1 MKSQALTS
9 AFGGAGFALVLLT
22 LWQGLLVL
30 PPARFFTAPNAQR
43 LFYLHVPS
51 GIMAYLAFMLVVAG
65 SAWWLWQRDQRG
77 DRLARCAA
85 ELGVVFGAMSLASG
99 TFWMRAEWGGDIVM
113 RFFSDMRLATT
124 LTMWLLLVA
133 YITWRRQPDS
143 EAVRRGA
150 AARLDIGDELE
161 RAGQRRLERA
171 GRHGGEIGL
180 DEHVVDRLGHQLGEP
195 GRLVVA
201 QPGPGVR
208 RHGAESGEPERR
220 GLGEGPR
227 HVVAAGARP
236 AGTVPRDAVQQ

>member
-1 MKSQALTS
+1 MMKSQALTS
-9 AFGGAGFALVLLT
+9 AFGSAGFALVLLT

-124 LTMWLLLVA
+124 LAMWLLLVA

-143 EAVRRGA
+143 EVVRRGA
-150 AARLDIGDELE
+150 AIVGMLGVISVPLSYLSSRFLRSNHPVIVGTGDQEALAPEMRLVLYAGLMGFLLLFTAMLRTRLELE
-161 RAGQRRLERA
+161 RMQEELLTARLE
-171 GRHGGEIGL
+171 
-180 DEHVVDRLGHQLGEP
+180 
-195 GRLVVA
+195 
-201 QPGPGVR
+201 
-208 RHGAESGEPERR
+208 GA
-220 GLGEGPR
+220 
-227 HVVAAGARP
+227 A
-236 AGTVPRDAVQQ
+236 

>member
-1 MKSQALTS
+1 MKSQTLTG
-9 AFGGAGFALVLLT
+9 AFGGTGFALVLLT

-65 SAWWLWQRDQRG
+65 SAWWLWKRDQRG

-99 TFWMRAEWGGDIVM
+99 TFWMRAEWGSDIVM

-124 LTMWLLLVA
+124 LAMWLLLVA
-133 YITWRRQPDS
+133 YIVWRRQPDS

-150 AARLDIGDELE
+150 AIVGMLGVISVPLSYLSSRFLRSDHPVIVGTDDQDALAPEMRLVLYAGLMGFLLLFIALLRTRLELE
-161 RAGQRRLERA
+161 RMQEELLTARL
-171 GRHGGEIGL
+171 
-180 DEHVVDRLGHQLGEP
+180 
-195 GRLVVA
+195 
-201 QPGPGVR
+201 
-208 RHGAESGEPERR
+208 
-220 GLGEGPR
+220 
-227 HVVAAGARP
+227 
-236 AGTVPRDAVQQ
+236 AGTA

>member
-1 MKSQALTS
+1 MMKSQALTS
-9 AFGGAGFALVLLT
+9 AFGSAGFALVLLT

-124 LTMWLLLVA
+124 LAMWLLLVA

-150 AARLDIGDELE
+150 AIVGMLGVISVPLSYLSSRFLRSNHPVIVGTDDQEALAPEMRLVLYAGLMGFLLLFAAMLRTRLELE
-161 RAGQRRLERA
+161 RMQEELLAVRLE
-171 GRHGGEIGL
+171 
-180 DEHVVDRLGHQLGEP
+180 
-195 GRLVVA
+195 
-201 QPGPGVR
+201 
-208 RHGAESGEPERR
+208 GA
-220 GLGEGPR
+220 
-227 HVVAAGARP
+227 A
-236 AGTVPRDAVQQ
+236 

>member
-65 SAWWLWQRDQRG
+65 SAWWLWKRDQRG

-99 TFWMRAEWGGDIVM
+99 TFWMRAEWGPDIVM

-124 LTMWLLLVA
+124 LAMWLLLVA
-133 YITWRRQPDS
+133 YIVWRRQPDS

-150 AARLDIGDELE
+150 AIVGMLGVISVPLSYISSRFLRSDHPVIVGTDDQDVLAPEMRLVLYAGLMGFLLLFVALLRTRLELE
-161 RAGQRRLERA
+161 RMQEELLTVRLE
-171 GRHGGEIGL
+171 
-180 DEHVVDRLGHQLGEP
+180 
-195 GRLVVA
+195 
-201 QPGPGVR
+201 
-208 RHGAESGEPERR
+208 
-220 GLGEGPR
+220 
-227 HVVAAGARP
+227 
-236 AGTVPRDAVQQ
+236 GTA

>member
-1 MKSQALTS
+1 MKSQALTG
-9 AFGGAGFALVLLT
+9 AFGGTGFALVLLT

-65 SAWWLWQRDQRG
+65 SAWWLWKRNRRG

-99 TFWMRAEWGGDIVM
+99 TFWMRAEWGSDIVM

-124 LTMWLLLVA
+124 LAMWLLLVA
-133 YITWRRQPDS
+133 YIVWRRQPDS

-150 AARLDIGDELE
+150 AIVGMLGVISVPLSYLSSRFLRSDHPVIIGTDDQNALAPEMRLVLYAGLMGFLLLFIALLRTRLELE
-161 RAGQRRLERA
+161 RMQEELLTVRLE
-171 GRHGGEIGL
+171 
-180 DEHVVDRLGHQLGEP
+180 
-195 GRLVVA
+195 
-201 QPGPGVR
+201 
-208 RHGAESGEPERR
+208 
-220 GLGEGPR
+220 
-227 HVVAAGARP
+227 
-236 AGTVPRDAVQQ
+236 GTA

>member
-1 MKSQALTS
+1 MKSQTLTS

-99 TFWMRAEWGGDIVM
+99 TFWMRAEWGPDIVT

-124 LTMWLLLVA
+124 LAMWLLLVS

-143 EAVRRGA
+143 ETVRRGA
-150 AARLDIGDELE
+150 AIIGMLGAISVPLSYLSSRFLRSNHPVIVGTDDQEALAPEMRLVLYAGLMGFLLLFIAMLRTRLELE
-161 RAGQRRLERA
+161 RMQEVLLAARLK
-171 GRHGGEIGL
+171 G
-180 DEHVVDRLGHQLGEP
+180 
-195 GRLVVA
+195 VA
-201 QPGPGVR
+201 
-208 RHGAESGEPERR
+208 
-220 GLGEGPR
+220 
-227 HVVAAGARP
+227 
-236 AGTVPRDAVQQ
+236 

>member
-1 MKSQALTS
+1 MKSQTLTGVL
-9 AFGGAGFALVLLT
+9 GGTGFALVLLT

-65 SAWWLWQRDQRG
+65 SAWWLWKRDQRG

-99 TFWMRAEWGGDIVM
+99 TFWMRAEWGPDIVM

-124 LTMWLLLVA
+124 LAMWLLLVA
-133 YITWRRQPDS
+133 YIVWRRQPDS

-150 AARLDIGDELE
+150 AIVGMLGVISVPLSYLSSRFLRSDHPVIIGTDDQDALAPEMRLVLYAGLMGFLLLFIALLRTRLELE
-161 RAGQRRLERA
+161 QMQEELLTVRLE
-171 GRHGGEIGL
+171 GM
-180 DEHVVDRLGHQLGEP
+180 
-195 GRLVVA
+195 
-201 QPGPGVR
+201 
-208 RHGAESGEPERR
+208 
-220 GLGEGPR
+220 
-227 HVVAAGARP
+227 
-236 AGTVPRDAVQQ
+236 T

>member
-1 MKSQALTS
+1 MKSQALTG
-9 AFGGAGFALVLLT
+9 AFGGTGFALVLLT

-65 SAWWLWQRDQRG
+65 SAWWLWKRDRRG

-99 TFWMRAEWGGDIVM
+99 TFWMRAEWGPDIVM

-124 LTMWLLLVA
+124 LAMWLLLVA
-133 YITWRRQPDS
+133 YIVWRRQPDS

-150 AARLDIGDELE
+150 AIVGMLGVISVPLSYLSSRFLRSDHPVVIGTDDQNALAPEMRLVLYAGLMGFLLLFIALLRTRLELE
-161 RAGQRRLERA
+161 RMQEELLTVRLE
-171 GRHGGEIGL
+171 
-180 DEHVVDRLGHQLGEP
+180 
-195 GRLVVA
+195 
-201 QPGPGVR
+201 
-208 RHGAESGEPERR
+208 
-220 GLGEGPR
+220 
-227 HVVAAGARP
+227 
-236 AGTVPRDAVQQ
+236 GTA

>member
-51 GIMAYLAFMLVVAG
+51 GIMAYLAFMLVVVG

-99 TFWMRAEWGGDIVM
+99 TFWMRAEWGPDIVM

-124 LTMWLLLVA
+124 LAMWLLLVA
-133 YITWRRQPDS
+133 YIVWRRQPDS
-143 EAVRRGA
+143 EAVRRGGA
-150 AARLDIGDELE
+150 IVGMLGVISVPLSYISSRFLRSDHPVIIGTDEQDALAPEMRLVLYSGLLGFLMLFIALLRTRLELE
-161 RAGQRRLERA
+161 RMQEELLATRLE
-171 GRHGGEIGL
+171 
-180 DEHVVDRLGHQLGEP
+180 
-195 GRLVVA
+195 
-201 QPGPGVR
+201 
-208 RHGAESGEPERR
+208 GA
-220 GLGEGPR
+220 
-227 HVVAAGARP
+227 A
-236 AGTVPRDAVQQ
+236 

>member
-51 GIMAYLAFMLVVAG
+51 GIMAYLAFMLVVVG

-85 ELGVVFGAMSLASG
+85 ELGVVFGTMSLASG
-99 TFWMRAEWGGDIVM
+99 TFWMRAEWGPDIVI

-124 LTMWLLLVA
+124 LAMWLLLVA
-133 YITWRRQPDS
+133 YVAWRRQPDS

-150 AARLDIGDELE
+150 AIVGMLGVISVPLSYLSSRFLRSDHPVIIGTDNQDALAPEMRLVLYAGLLGFLLLFVALLRTRLELE
-161 RAGQRRLERA
+161 RLEEELLAARLE
-171 GRHGGEIGL
+171 GG
-180 DEHVVDRLGHQLGEP
+180 
-195 GRLVVA
+195 A
-201 QPGPGVR
+201 
-208 RHGAESGEPERR
+208 
-220 GLGEGPR
+220 
-227 HVVAAGARP
+227 
-236 AGTVPRDAVQQ
+236 

>member
-1 MKSQALTS
+1 MKSQTLTGALGST
-9 AFGGAGFALVLLT
+9 GFALVLLT

-65 SAWWLWQRDQRG
+65 SAWWLWKRDQRG

-99 TFWMRAEWGGDIVM
+99 TFWMRAEWGSDIVM

-124 LTMWLLLVA
+124 LAMWLLLVA
-133 YITWRRQPDS
+133 YIVWRRQPDS

-150 AARLDIGDELE
+150 AIVGMLGVISVPLSYLSSRFLRSDHPVIIGTDDQNALAPEMRLVLYAGLMGFLLLFIALLRTRLELE
-161 RAGQRRLERA
+161 RMQEELLAARLE
-171 GRHGGEIGL
+171 
-180 DEHVVDRLGHQLGEP
+180 
-195 GRLVVA
+195 
-201 QPGPGVR
+201 
-208 RHGAESGEPERR
+208 GA
-220 GLGEGPR
+220 
-227 HVVAAGARP
+227 A
-236 AGTVPRDAVQQ
+236 

>member
-1 MKSQALTS
+1 MMKSQALTS

-99 TFWMRAEWGGDIVM
+99 TFWMRAEWGPDIVT

-124 LTMWLLLVA
+124 LAMWLLLVA

-143 EAVRRGA
+143 ETVRRGA
-150 AARLDIGDELE
+150 AIIGMLGAISVPLSYLSSRFLRSNHPVIVGTDDQEALAPEMRLVLYAGLMGFLLLFIAMLRTRLELE
-161 RAGQRRLERA
+161 RMQEVLLAARLK
-171 GRHGGEIGL
+171 G
-180 DEHVVDRLGHQLGEP
+180 
-195 GRLVVA
+195 VA
-201 QPGPGVR
+201 
-208 RHGAESGEPERR
+208 
-220 GLGEGPR
+220 
-227 HVVAAGARP
+227 
-236 AGTVPRDAVQQ
+236 